1 MNPLDYSES
10 ITQTKRARGGIS
22 TSSPRTT
29 IGVDCLIGSFW
40 GPGIHFLWLHGA
52 NLGYLMAGKQAVIDH
67 EGFSQGIS
75 ICSYA
80 SFFLNTSI
88 RIMATDRRFFP
99 SHLVGDTQ
107 AGSGHHKKT
116 SSPTTPYGKTGDGS
130 PIGLLI
136 GGDFASAPKV
146 LRAELLFSAKAGL
159 QPSQRTCVIHN
170 AVHLTSREMTI

>member
-1 MNPLDYSES
+1 MNTLDYSES
-10 ITQTKRARGGIS
+10 ITQAKWARVGIS
-22 TSSPRTT
+22 TNSVRTT

-67 EGFSQGIS
+67 EGFSPGIS

-99 SHLVGDTQ
+99 SQQVGEHL

-116 SSPTTPYGKTGDGS
+116 SSPTTHYGKPGDGS
-130 PIGLLI
+130 PIGLLF
-136 GGDFASAPKV
+136 GGDFASAPQV
-146 LRAELLFSAKAGL
+146 LKTDLLFSAKAGN

-170 AVHLTSREMTI
+170 AVHLTSRPMVI